1 MSLLEFQSILLSL
14 NLPFTQ
20 QHLANICFGTYTIIE
35 GGLQKHL
42 SKDVNIYNVT
52 IREPFFKCRNT
63 SLVTYVV
70 PGIRG
75 TESGSEGVVV

>member
-1 MSLLEFQSILLSL
+1 MGYS
-14 NLPFTQ
+14 NK
-20 QHLANICFGTYTIIE
+20 TIIE
-35 GGLQKHL
+35 CRLQKHL
-42 SKDVNIYNVT
+42 PKDEKIYNVT